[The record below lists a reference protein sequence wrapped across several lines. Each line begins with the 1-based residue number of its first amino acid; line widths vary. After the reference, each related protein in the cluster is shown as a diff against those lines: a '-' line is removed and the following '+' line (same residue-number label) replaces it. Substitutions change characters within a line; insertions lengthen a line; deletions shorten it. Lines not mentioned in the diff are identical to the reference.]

1 MKAFVIYLLVGLT
14 YGLNTYVEKIQ
25 HASKTLNLTN
35 CIVCTPLVT
44 SVLTIPAHIHPY
56 SMIKLQGIHN
66 CFSNGTC
73 YLGRGHEHRQYWTNV
88 TAQRLPSLFA
98 HTIPALNYWCL
109 INSSSLQ
116 GKMPNVLC
124 NYTYDIQSRN
134 WTVLQGSYVINQ
146 TATSIACA
154 NKMFCNR
161 TLTTSYVTS
170 TNLTLTNLTF
180 VFSLCQFNA
189 SSIQAITA
197 MPTACSSL
205 KALNNPIFPFSQ
217 TYALYHNLTS
227 LQSLRLGDYL
237 LCDNILYT
245 YLPSCYKFC
254 TLVQLN
260 LFDLIIPLDGT
271 SHGSNSQKRRK
282 RDVSSTS
289 FSALTGDDQALQ
301 LALDYINSTYPMTK
315 TRLDAL
321 SATGWLPFAGSAI
334 AAEMGM
340 SIRRLQSLLHVV
352 THELD
357 IAITALQEEI
367 DDTARYA
374 MHTRMAV
381 DFMLAQSGG
390 VCSIVNDTSCCS
402 LIRNQSIIV
411 KNAMQRILSLARIE
425 VSDYRG
431 ILDTSWWDSITGW
444 FGSLSP
450 WLKGLVSIVIV
461 FIVVILLLLCLIPCC
476 MKLCGNM
483 MTKITNTTMITH
495 REHVNIYPGH
505 GQTKERMAC
514 NKIYSKINHE

>member
-1 MKAFVIYLLVGLT
+1 
-14 YGLNTYVEKIQ
+14 
-25 HASKTLNLTN
+25 
-35 CIVCTPLVT
+35 
-44 SVLTIPAHIHPY
+44 
-56 SMIKLQGIHN
+56 
-66 CFSNGTC
+66 
-73 YLGRGHEHRQYWTNV
+73 
-88 TAQRLPSLFA
+88 
-98 HTIPALNYWCL
+98 
-109 INSSSLQ
+109 
-116 GKMPNVLC
+116 
-124 NYTYDIQSRN
+124 
-134 WTVLQGSYVINQ
+134 
-146 TATSIACA
+146 
-154 NKMFCNR
+154 MFCNR

-180 VFSLCQFNA
+180 FFSLCQFNA

-260 LFDLIIPLDGT
+260 LFDLIIPLNDT
-271 SHGSNSQKRRK
+271 SHSSNSQRRRK

-374 MHTRMAV
+374 M
-381 DFMLAQSGG
+381 
-390 VCSIVNDTSCCS
+390 
-402 LIRNQSIIV
+402 
-411 KNAMQRILSLARIE
+411 QRILSLARIE
-425 VSDYRG
+425 VSDYKG

-450 WLKGLVSIVIV
+450 WLKGLVSFVTV
-461 FIVVILLLLCLIPCC
+461 FIIVILLLLCLIPCC
-476 MKLCGNM
+476 MKLCGKM
-483 MTKITNTTMITH
+483 MTRITTTTMITQG
-495 REHVNIYPGH
+495 EHINIYPVH

-514 NKIYSKINHE
+514 NKIYSKINSE